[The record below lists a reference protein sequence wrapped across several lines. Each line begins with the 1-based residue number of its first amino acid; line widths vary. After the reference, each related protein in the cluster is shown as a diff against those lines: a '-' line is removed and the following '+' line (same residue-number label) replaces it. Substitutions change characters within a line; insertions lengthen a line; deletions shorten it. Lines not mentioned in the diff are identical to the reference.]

1 MDNDTQALAGC
12 LTVLALLI
20 LAPFVIMATPV
31 LLGAALGAL
40 AFWLLMLLIAAV
52 AGVSSNKPA
61 AASLGGL
68 SKINSAP
75 TETSESP
82 VWD

>member
-12 LTVLALLI
+12 VTVLALLI

-40 AFWLLMLLIAAV
+40 GVLAAD
-52 AGVSSNKPA
+52 A
-61 AASLGGL
+61 ADFRRGGGDL
-68 SKINSAP
+68 QI
-75 TETSESP
+75 SP
-82 VWD
+82 CL